1 MVDQGRWVCYPA
13 RGLARWWRVMRTR
26 VWQLVALGWYI
37 AVTLV
42 GGILLGSWVDQ
53 QLGTAPTFLLLGLA
67 LGLLAAGFGVFQM
80 LRDVVRN
87 G

>member
-1 MVDQGRWVCYPA
+1 M
-13 RGLARWWRVMRTR
+13 R

-42 GGILLGSWVDQ
+42 GGIMVGGWVDQ
-53 QLGTAPTFLLLGLA
+53 QFTTAPWFLLLGLA
-67 LGLLAAGFGVFQM
+67 FGLVAAGFGVFQM

>member
-1 MVDQGRWVCYPA
+1 
-13 RGLARWWRVMRTR
+13 MRTR

-42 GGILLGSWVDQ
+42 GGILSGSWVDQ

>member
-1 MVDQGRWVCYPA
+1 
-13 RGLARWWRVMRTR
+13 MRTR
-26 VWQLVALGWYI
+26 VWQLLALGWYI

-42 GGILLGSWVDQ
+42 GGIMVGGWVDQ
-53 QLGTAPTFLLLGLA
+53 LLGTAPAFLLLGLV